1 MTEPFKSFGI
11 TIFTYDITGRQIDAR
26 HGTVS
31 LYEGADLA
39 LPVRA
44 ETTMVY
50 EDDGHGSAVL
60 REIIWPNGQV
70 EKVPPP
76 PVDTTSPRYTTTSDE
91 DGRVIDRSESDSQKP
106 DGAL

>member
-60 REIIWPNGQV
+60 RVSLGASKPATHGRF
-70 EKVPPP
+70 K
-76 PVDTTSPRYTTTSDE
+76 TSR
-91 DGRVIDRSESDSQKP
+91 GVNVQ
-106 DGAL
+106 